1 MAKKDLLL
9 PQNLLKFNFFGCFF
23 LKFFQAKKVKSAKN
37 GPPPPSVMYFISFY
51 THSRIS
57 EKNP

>member
-1 MAKKDLLL
+1 MAKKDPLL

-23 LKFFQAKKVKSAKN
+23 LKFFQAKKLKSTKN

-51 THSRIS
+51 KHSRL
-57 EKNP
+57 EQ